1 VRWWNIIV
9 SRPSLPEVENNQL
22 WSQCWDKKKALT
34 SLPRLR
40 VYSPNA
46 KISKSSVRAGS
57 HHQREAENTLGYL
70 RALGFM
76 IATSVSF
83 FSLARSKCVGCS
95 AIWRL
100 SYIQCEMLVIFD
112 TTPGANERK
121 PGVIAASAR
130 RKDFPA
136 NANHFMDSGMRRIVR
151 NSVEAG
157 SVNFISGP
165 VAFGLLDDN
174 FVHGLSPGDALP
186 NVSMVLNLD
195 NGSKV
200 GGCHKFTRSPSSR
213 NGKNSLLQEKNFH
226 TQRHTPISVSMI

>member
-1 VRWWNIIV
+1 
-9 SRPSLPEVENNQL
+9 
-22 WSQCWDKKKALT
+22 
-34 SLPRLR
+34 
-40 VYSPNA
+40 
-46 KISKSSVRAGS
+46 
-57 HHQREAENTLGYL
+57 
-70 RALGFM
+70 
-76 IATSVSF
+76 
-83 FSLARSKCVGCS
+83 
-95 AIWRL
+95 
-100 SYIQCEMLVIFD
+100 MLVIFD

-130 RKDFPA
+130 WKDFPA

-200 GGCHKFTRSPSSR
+200 GGCHRFTRSPSSR
-213 NGKNSLLQEKNFH
+213 QREKFSASRENVPDPAPHSSQRVYDLALIHAQEGHILIVEGRTLAGDNH
-226 TQRHTPISVSMI
+226 VGQQRIL